1 MRAKRRLIGT
11 AALAAAG
18 LLVAACSSSSSSAPA
33 SSGATG
39 TASASAAAASSGSS
53 QVTIGVDLTY
63 NNPAFWAAYINYE
76 QQYASQMHIKLLGP
90 LLAAANAS
98 LQNQQIENLVN
109 EGAQAIIVNPET
121 ATSLGPAISYAAAH
135 HVQLVSVDTIVGA
148 GHVYMVVRASNTLYG
163 QDACAY
169 IANSVKSGYVLDL
182 EGDLTSSNGADRTNA
197 FDSCMAANDPG
208 VKLLKDPTVWTDA
221 TAVTDAQDAVN
232 AYGSQLKAIYSQWSS
247 PDTGILP
254 LLKSK
259 GLTNTIVVSD
269 DGVPFEMCDIGNGS
283 GTASPSRTTPPRASS
298 SRPPSPAAA
307 RPPCRTS
314 RTTGTPTS
322 PTRSSRRSSPRPPP
336 SCRSRARSTA
346 CPPRSRRPRSR
357 TRTCGATCTARPTA
371 ASAPHRPRPNVS
383 RWPASSRAPAT
394 RTDISNDFQRPGARR
409 GDRHREAFRHHP
421 RPARRQPV
429 DQGRTVPRAGRPQ
442 RRGQVDARLDPVRPR
457 RAGRRDRG
465 VRR

>member
-11 AALAAAG
+11 VALAAAG
-18 LLVAACSSSSSSAPA
+18 LLVAACSSSSSSSPSATA
-33 SSGATG
+33 SNSSTG
-39 TASASAAAASSGSS
+39 TASASAAATSSSSG

-63 NNPAFWAAYINYE
+63 NNTAFWAAYINYE

-98 LQNQQIENLVN
+98 LQNQQIETLVN

-121 ATSLGPAISYAAAH
+121 ATSLGPAISYATAH

-148 GHVYMVVRASNTLYG
+148 GKVYMVVRASNTLYG

-169 IANSVKSGYVLDL
+169 IASNVKSGYVLDL

-197 FDSCMAANDPG
+197 FNSCMAANDPG
-208 VKLLKDPTVWTDA
+208 VKILKDPTVWTDA

-259 GLTNTIVVSD
+259 GLSKTIVISD

-283 GTASPSRTTPPRASS
+283 VTASQSQPANLYAQYALTYAEDAAKGVTLAAGQPGGGAPTLQNVSYDGDSNLADPIVAPFVTKTATKLSLTTAVDGLPASFTTTPVSDANLWGNVYG
-298 SRPPSPAAA
+298 AAHGGV
-307 RPPCRTS
+307 C
-314 RTTGTPTS
+314 
-322 PTRSSRRSSPRPPP
+322 
-336 SCRSRARSTA
+336 
-346 CPPRSRRPRSR
+346 
-357 TRTCGATCTARPTA
+357 A
-371 ASAPHRPRPNVS
+371 ASA
-383 RWPASSRAPAT
+383 SS
-394 RTDISNDFQRPGARR
+394 
-409 GDRHREAFRHHP
+409 
-421 RPARRQPV
+421 
-429 DQGRTVPRAGRPQ
+429 
-442 RRGQVDARLDPVRPR
+442 
-457 RAGRRDRG
+457 
-465 VRR
+465 

>member
-11 AALAAAG
+11 VALAAAG
-18 LLVAACSSSSSSAPA
+18 LLVAACSSSSSGSASTPA
-33 SSGATG
+33 SSTSG
-39 TASASAAAASSGSS
+39 TSSASAAATASSSG

-63 NNPAFWAAYINYE
+63 NNTAFWAAYINYE

-98 LQNQQIENLVN
+98 LQNQQIETLVN
-109 EGAQAIIVNPET
+109 EGAKAIIVNPET
-121 ATSLGPAISYAAAH
+121 ATSLGPAITYATAH

-169 IANSVKSGYVLDL
+169 IANNVKSGYVLDL

-208 VKLLKDPTVWTDA
+208 VKLLKDPTVWTDV

-259 GLTNTIVVSD
+259 GLTNTIVISD

-283 GTASPSRTTPPRASS
+283 VTASQSQPANLYAQYALTYAEDAAKGVTLAAGQPGGGAPTLQNVAYDGDTNLADPIVAPFVTKTATKLSLTSPVDGLPASFTTTPVSDSS
-298 SRPPSPAAA
+298 LWGNVYGQAHGGV
-307 RPPCRTS
+307 C
-314 RTTGTPTS
+314 
-322 PTRSSRRSSPRPPP
+322 
-336 SCRSRARSTA
+336 
-346 CPPRSRRPRSR
+346 
-357 TRTCGATCTARPTA
+357 A
-371 ASAPHRPRPNVS
+371 ASA
-383 RWPASSRAPAT
+383 SS
-394 RTDISNDFQRPGARR
+394 
-409 GDRHREAFRHHP
+409 
-421 RPARRQPV
+421 
-429 DQGRTVPRAGRPQ
+429 
-442 RRGQVDARLDPVRPR
+442 
-457 RAGRRDRG
+457 
-465 VRR
+465 

>member
-33 SSGATG
+33 SSGASG
-39 TASASAAAASSGSS
+39 TASASAAATASSSG

-63 NNPAFWAAYINYE
+63 NNTAFWAAYINYE

-98 LQNQQIENLVN
+98 LQNQQIETLVN
-109 EGAQAIIVNPET
+109 EGAKAIIVNPET
-121 ATSLGPAISYAAAH
+121 ATSLGPAISYATEH

-169 IANSVKSGYVLDL
+169 IASNVKSGYVLDL

-197 FDSCMAANDPG
+197 FNSCMAANDPG
-208 VKLLKDPTVWTDA
+208 VKILKDPTVWTDA

-259 GLTNTIVVSD
+259 NLGKTIVISD

-283 GTASPSRTTPPRASS
+283 VTASQSQPANLYAQYALTYAEDAAKGVTLAAGQPGGGAPALQNVSYDGDTNLADPIVAPFVTKTATKLSLTSPVDGLPASFTTTPVSDSDLWGNVYGQAHGGV
-298 SRPPSPAAA
+298 
-307 RPPCRTS
+307 C
-314 RTTGTPTS
+314 
-322 PTRSSRRSSPRPPP
+322 
-336 SCRSRARSTA
+336 
-346 CPPRSRRPRSR
+346 
-357 TRTCGATCTARPTA
+357 A
-371 ASAPHRPRPNVS
+371 ASA
-383 RWPASSRAPAT
+383 SS
-394 RTDISNDFQRPGARR
+394 
-409 GDRHREAFRHHP
+409 
-421 RPARRQPV
+421 
-429 DQGRTVPRAGRPQ
+429 
-442 RRGQVDARLDPVRPR
+442 
-457 RAGRRDRG
+457 
-465 VRR
+465 

>member
-18 LLVAACSSSSSSAPA
+18 LLVAACSSSSSSSASAPTSSSA
-33 SSGATG
+33 SS
-39 TASASAAAASSGSS
+39 TASASAAATASSSG
-53 QVTIGVDLTY
+53 QIKIGVDLTY
-63 NNPAFWAAYINYE
+63 NNTAFWAAYINYE
-76 QQYASQMHIKLLGP
+76 QQYAQQMHIKLLGP

-121 ATSLGPAISYAAAH
+121 ATSLGPAITYATAH

-169 IANSVKSGYVLDL
+169 IASNVKSGYVLDL

-247 PDTGILP
+247 PDTGIVP

-259 GLTNTIVVSD
+259 GLTNTIVISD

-283 GTASPSRTTPPRASS
+283 VTASQSQPANLYAQYALTYAEDAAKGVKLAAGQPGGGAPTLQNVAYDGDTNLADPIVAPFVTKTATKLSLKSPVDGLPASFTT
-298 SRPPSPAAA
+298 
-307 RPPCRTS
+307 
-314 RTTGTPTS
+314 
-322 PTRSSRRSSPRPPP
+322 
-336 SCRSRARSTA
+336 TA
-346 CPPRSRRPRSR
+346 VSDSNLWGNVYGQAHGGVC
-357 TRTCGATCTARPTA
+357 A
-371 ASAPHRPRPNVS
+371 ASA
-383 RWPASSRAPAT
+383 SS
-394 RTDISNDFQRPGARR
+394 
-409 GDRHREAFRHHP
+409 
-421 RPARRQPV
+421 
-429 DQGRTVPRAGRPQ
+429 
-442 RRGQVDARLDPVRPR
+442 
-457 RAGRRDRG
+457 
-465 VRR
+465 

>member
-18 LLVAACSSSSSSAPA
+18 LLVAACSSSSSSSAPA
-33 SSGATG
+33 ASSSASG
-39 TASASAAAASSGSS
+39 TASASAAATSSGSG

-63 NNPAFWAAYINYE
+63 NNTAFWAAYINYE

-121 ATSLGPAISYAAAH
+121 ATSLGPAISYATQH

-169 IANSVKSGYVLDL
+169 IANNVKSGYVLDL

-208 VKLLKDPTVWTDA
+208 VKILKDPTVWTDA

-259 GLTNTIVVSD
+259 GLSKTIVISD

-283 GTASPSRTTPPRASS
+283 VTASQSQ
-298 SRPPSPAAA
+298 PANLYAQYALTYAEDAA
-307 RPPCRTS
+307 KGVTLAAGQPGGGAPTLQNVS
-314 RTTGTPTS
+314 YDGDTNLADPIVAPFVTKTATKLSLTS
-322 PTRSSRRSSPRPPP
+322 PVDGLPASFTT
-336 SCRSRARSTA
+336 TA
-346 CPPRSRRPRSR
+346 VSDSDLWGNVYGQAHGGVC
-357 TRTCGATCTARPTA
+357 A
-371 ASAPHRPRPNVS
+371 ASA
-383 RWPASSRAPAT
+383 SS
-394 RTDISNDFQRPGARR
+394 
-409 GDRHREAFRHHP
+409 
-421 RPARRQPV
+421 
-429 DQGRTVPRAGRPQ
+429 
-442 RRGQVDARLDPVRPR
+442 
-457 RAGRRDRG
+457 
-465 VRR
+465 